1 MKKRNTRKGFTL
13 IELIVVIAIL
23 AILAAVAVPSFIG
36 ITDRANTQVEVTTAQ
51 MYASAINIHNNFN
64 PDSKIADAA
73 VGTLK
78 EVGVGDEGGL
88 DNLAHDL
95 MPTSDY
101 NNEGAEKALDTK
113 ILARIAVVDGVAS
126 VVNKAKIG

>member
-64 PDSKIADAA
+64 PDSKIDSAA
-73 VGTLK
+73 VETLK
-78 EVGVGDEGGL
+78 GDA
-88 DNLAHDL
+88 LAAALGAL

-101 NNEGAEKALDTK
+101 EDTALDTK
-113 ILARIAVVDGVAS
+113 ILARIEVVNGIAS
-126 VVNKAKIG
+126 VANKEKID

>member
-51 MYASAINIHNNFN
+51 MYASAINIHNNLH
-64 PDSKIADAA
+64 PDNKIPDA
-73 VGTLK
+73 
-78 EVGVGDEGGL
+78 DEGELNEDAIEDFLVG
-88 DNLAHDL
+88 L

-101 NNEGAEKALDTK
+101 NNEGEDKALDDK
-113 ILARIAVVDGVAS
+113 ILARIAVVGGVAS
-126 VVNKAKIG
+126 VVKKDKIG

>member
-73 VGTLK
+73 VGDL
-78 EVGVGDEGGL
+78 DEDAIAGL
-88 DNLAHDL
+88 GDL

-101 NNEGAEKALDTK
+101 KNEEEDTALDTK
-113 ILARIAVVDGVAS
+113 ILARIEVVDGIAS
-126 VVNKAKIG
+126 VANKNKIG

>member
-51 MYASAINIHNNFN
+51 MYASAINIHNNLN
-64 PDSKIADAA
+64 PDPDSKIDDADL
-73 VGTLK
+73 GDLD
-78 EVGVGDEGGL
+78 EVAIAGL
-88 DNLAHDL
+88 GNL

-101 NNEGAEKALDTK
+101 KGTALDTK
-113 ILARIAVVDGVAS
+113 ILARIEVVNGIAS
-126 VVNKAKIG
+126 VANKEKID

>member
-64 PDSKIADAA
+64 PDSKIANAA

-78 EVGVGDEGGL
+78 EDAIAGL
-88 DNLAHDL
+88 GNL

-101 NNEGAEKALDTK
+101 KNEEDDKALDTK
-113 ILARIAVVDGVAS
+113 ILARIEVVNGIAS
-126 VVNKAKIG
+126 VANKEKID

>member
-73 VGTLK
+73 VGDL
-78 EVGVGDEGGL
+78 DEDAIADLG
-88 DNLAHDL
+88 DL

-101 NNEGAEKALDTK
+101 KNVGEDTALDTK
-113 ILARIAVVDGVAS
+113 ILARIAVVDGIAS
-126 VVNKAKIG
+126 VDNKEKIG